1 MNVNEMT
8 EDQLADWL
16 SENEDE
22 HDEHSIYHAPWQ
34 CEICAAQNQYNLLR
48 ALREAKL
55 PGENPHGGR
64 PSTYKS
70 IPVTELRR
78 EDVLTFSLPGTNDW
92 ASFYVEVTHVVTIS
106 GRLYVGVRKTNT
118 VETPV
123 EYVYELNDTVH
134 VSRSGLRG

>member
-1 MNVNEMT
+1 MNVKEMT

-22 HDEHSIYHAPWQ
+22 HDEYSIYHAQWQ
-34 CEICAAQNQYNLLR
+34 CEICAAQSQYNLLR
-48 ALREAKL
+48 ALREAQL

-64 PSTYKS
+64 SSTYKS

-78 EDVLTFSLPGTNDW
+78 GDVLTFSLPGTNDW
-92 ASFYVEVTHVVTIS
+92 ASFYVEVTSVVTVS

-118 VETPV
+118 TETPI
-123 EYVYELNDTVH
+123 EYVYESNDMVH
-134 VSRSGLRG
+134 VSRLGARG